1 MMRIAD
7 NKFYGDLPK
16 QTERR
21 KKWNFRAAKIDVARM
36 NLDQGLRALSNAII
50 NNAIDSAKS
59 KLRLSHEKN
68 RHLLCSKCHNQAR
81 YLNEKKECISTMC
94 LDCYLLAHKISNGKR
109 G

>member
-1 MMRIAD
+1 MRIAD
-7 NKFYGDLPK
+7 KRFYGDLSN

-21 KKWNFRAAKIDVARM
+21 KKWNLQAAKIDVARM

-68 RHLLCSKCHNQAR
+68 RHLLCSKCHNQSR
-81 YLNEKKECISTMC
+81 YLNDKDECISTMC
-94 LDCYLLAHKISNGKR
+94 AACYRIMHKISNWKR
-109 G
+109 E